1 MAWLQGGARLTGLM
15 SVLGGKRT
23 FQSMEDRF
31 GLNHSPPLRGFAGP
45 SSFTQTQQRRAEIGL
60 KLALR
65 LVGLAG
71 LIGFGLSLALT
82 YLSPIHV
89 EHVARG
95 FIQNQIERQIRDEL
109 GIGREGAGES
119 RIGGLAEDL
128 AEQHNEEIGALRERL
143 ATGLN
148 AQVTATVARMQDLGC
163 ECRERMRQWLDVAT
177 QLRISTLQRAE
188 PQLRQVIE
196 GKYSEI
202 VADLLRD
209 LRIFLGTNLLAFVLL
224 LVLSIAKPSHVR
236 QLFVPGILLGV
247 AAVAG
252 SVIYLFGQNW
262 FFTLLYGDFVGWAYG
277 VWLLLIFGLFCDIV
291 LFKARVTT
299 RIVDALSTAV
309 PC

>member
-1 MAWLQGGARLTGLM
+1 M
-15 SVLGGKRT
+15 
-23 FQSMEDRF
+23 
-31 GLNHSPPLRGFAGP
+31 
-45 SSFTQTQQRRAEIGL
+45 

-65 LVGLAG
+65 LMGLAG
-71 LIGFGLSLALT
+71 VLVFGLSVALT

-89 EHVARG
+89 ERAARG
-95 FIQNQIERQIRDEL
+95 FVQSKIERQIRDEI
-109 GIGREGAGES
+109 GIGREGARKS

-128 AEQHNEEIGALRERL
+128 AERHNKEIGVLRERL

-148 AQVTATVARMQDLGC
+148 AQVTDTVARMQDPGC

-177 QLRISTLQRAE
+177 QMRISTLQRAE
-188 PQLRQVIE
+188 PQLRRVIE

-224 LVLSIAKPSHVR
+224 LVLSIAKPSHLR
-236 QLFVPGILLGV
+236 QLFVPSILLGV

>member
-1 MAWLQGGARLTGLM
+1 M
-15 SVLGGKRT
+15 
-23 FQSMEDRF
+23 
-31 GLNHSPPLRGFAGP
+31 
-45 SSFTQTQQRRAEIGL
+45 
-60 KLALR
+60 KLAMR

-71 LIGFGLSLALT
+71 VIVFGLSLALT
-82 YLSPIHV
+82 YLAPIHV
-89 EHVARG
+89 ERAARG
-95 FIQNQIERQIRDEL
+95 FIQSKIERQIRYEL
-109 GIGREGAGES
+109 GISREGAQES
-119 RIGGLAEDL
+119 RVGRLAEAL
-128 AEQHNEEIGALRERL
+128 AERHNEEIGVLRERL
-143 ATGLN
+143 AEGLN
-148 AQVTATVARMQDLGC
+148 AQVAVTVARMQDLGC
-163 ECRERMRQWLDVAT
+163 ECRERMGRWLDVAT
-177 QLRISTLQRAE
+177 QMRISTLQSAE
-188 PQLRQVIE
+188 PQLRWIIE

-224 LVLSIAKPSHVR
+224 LIVSIAKPSHVR

-262 FFTLLYGDFVGWAYG
+262 FFTLLYGDYVGWAYG

-299 RIVDALSTAV
+299 RIVDALFAAV